1 MLMDQDSDP
10 TVRAAQKRPSGR
22 PAAHARPLRLLLFA
36 LAVCGAIFGVAML
49 WYQLVHNPL
58 GDTQAYYNA
67 ATRLNEGEPLYPAD
81 QQVNTNAAYFYP
93 PLFAILFRPLALLP
107 YEVAAAIWATIIV
120 VASVAIL
127 LRVGIRRPELWLA
140 VGILGAPI
148 AVVLAVAQAH
158 AIVTLL
164 LATMTP
170 AGVAIAGQ
178 IKLFPILAAAWWIG
192 RRDWRGVGQIA
203 AWTLGLIALQLVLEP
218 QASIDYV
225 RALGLGWVGEV
236 QNLSPYV
243 LSPILW
249 VVAIGALGLAALRW
263 AGTSAGWALA
273 VTLATLAPPRLPM
286 YLLMGLLAG
295 LAKARVRRPV
305 EATDAAAGAVAPGAP
320 PGSVGSS
327 T

>member
-1 MLMDQDSDP
+1 MSPHPTEDP
-10 TVRAAQKRPSGR
+10 VGTTALLRGR
-22 PAAHARPLRLLLFA
+22 LLRLLLFT

-49 WYQLVHNPL
+49 LYQLAHNPL

-81 QQVNTNAAYFYP
+81 QQVNTDTAYFYP

-107 YEVAAAIWATIIV
+107 YEVAAAIWGTIV
-120 VASVAIL
+120 VAASVGIL
-127 LRVGIRRPELWLA
+127 VRVGIRRPELWLA

-203 AWTLGLIALQLVLEP
+203 AWTLGLMAFQLVLEP
-218 QASIDYV
+218 QACIDYV

-273 VTLATLAPPRLPM
+273 VSFATLAPPRLPM

-295 LAKARVRRPV
+295 FAKAQVRRPV
-305 EATDAAAGAVAPGAP
+305 GTTSEEEAGAVAPGAS